1 MHTFTSVLLRNK
13 ITFKKRRFE
22 EYPQYVLSV
31 HNTLRRKLGKDTEP
45 AFIQRQTDT
54 DRTEIPFVDVRSL
67 AKFDQSKMGILWKII
82 SEFNTKHTGICQI
95 RFEET
100 TSYTALDYDRHISK
114 EDTRTVR
121 AALSAASV
129 RLVDTIGD
137 DYSEV
142 FCEHVAE
149 LFETKY
155 GVVVP
160 IGKRVTKNHLN
171 VRVIHNQGYYEGG
184 PDPHDDVFP
193 EATVQHIT
201 LEDFSD
207 NCESALST
215 IVHELLIKQDL
226 LKGHISLFDW
236 QALGYAHDWTFG
248 VFTDAEPRQYFF
260 MTVHPDGSFD
270 IKEQTLNLF
279 EQGEYDDCVAIF
291 EEEKR
296 SDERVRGIV
305 RDDHRAIN
313 VIRDTGWYTIPQ
325 IEQIQ
330 AELSRGNTYLRG
342 KTVRNEL
349 LSACL
354 DIKYITEERCVYY
367 FVGTIG
373 NGMRT
378 NVARASNIRKIE
390 PYNDAPIFFDRL
402 LPLMNVSFVRNGQLT
417 IIPFPFK
424 YLREHMKQRVDN

>member
-1 MHTFTSVLLRNK
+1 M
-13 ITFKKRRFE
+13 
-22 EYPQYVLSV
+22 
-31 HNTLRRKLGKDTEP
+31 
-45 AFIQRQTDT
+45 
-54 DRTEIPFVDVRSL
+54 
-67 AKFDQSKMGILWKII
+67 
-82 SEFNTKHTGICQI
+82 
-95 RFEET
+95 
-100 TSYTALDYDRHISK
+100 
-114 EDTRTVR
+114 
-121 AALSAASV
+121 
-129 RLVDTIGD
+129 
-137 DYSEV
+137 
-142 FCEHVAE
+142 
-149 LFETKY
+149 
-155 GVVVP
+155 
-160 IGKRVTKNHLN
+160 
-171 VRVIHNQGYYEGG
+171 
-184 PDPHDDVFP
+184 
-193 EATVQHIT
+193 
-201 LEDFSD
+201 
-207 NCESALST
+207 
-215 IVHELLIKQDL
+215 
-226 LKGHISLFDW
+226 FDW

-305 RDDHRAIN
+305 RDDHGAIN

-354 DIKYITEERCVYY
+354 DIKYITEERCGYY